1 MKYYTTT
8 TEFNCG
14 IDLHS
19 KRMYVCIMDRTGRIR
34 VHQNIRGND
43 FGHFLKLAQ
52 PAFANEGVAPGL
64 TAVEFWA
71 AAGL

>member
-19 KRMYVCIMDRTGRIR
+19 KQMYVCIMDRTGGKK
-34 VHQNIRGND
+34 VHRNIRGND
-43 FGHFLKLAQ
+43 FGHFMKLAW
-52 PAFANEGVAPGL
+52 PWRIREP
-64 TAVEFWA
+64 
-71 AAGL
+71 